1 MVKGRQERE
10 RGANNKRKRK
20 RGATHNHI
28 YASGKNSIY
37 VKTYIKTL
45 KIKKAKRIY
54 SLANFKRIN
63 TKDANYLTVR
73 RTPSFPPIF
82 RIAPRGRVLCAEL

>member
-20 RGATHNHI
+20 SGATYNHI
-28 YASGKNSIY
+28 YASGKNSTY
-37 VKTYIKTL
+37 FKTYIKTL

-54 SLANFKRIN
+54 SLDNFKSIN
-63 TKDANYLTVR
+63 TKDASYLTAR
-73 RTPSFPPIF
+73 RTPSFSPSFHIS
-82 RIAPRGRVLCAEL
+82 PRGRGLRAEL